1 MGLDGLTA
9 CEYTNLSVRYCGL
22 YSVLVHV
29 TKKDEVL
36 YSLPVCFI
44 EELFAYSLLCLL
56 LLHMVDIVSKQMFDT
71 FLVCGLL
78 ELHAFIIKIHMGM

>member
-1 MGLDGLTA
+1 MSIQTEA
-9 CEYTNLSVRYCGL
+9 CVTVDSIL
-22 YSVLVHV
+22 VLVHV

-56 LLHMVDIVSKQMFDT
+56 LLHARGRYSFKADV
-71 FLVCGLL
+71 
-78 ELHAFIIKIHMGM
+78 